1 MRVRDLMTRSV
12 VTTTPA
18 TPVKDAAVVLA
29 GHGITLL
36 PVIDADRLVGII
48 TRGTWYASSPATMR

>member
-18 TPVKDAAVVLA
+18 MPVKDAAVVLA
-29 GHGITLL
+29 QAVPGVVH
-36 PVIDADRLVGII
+36 
-48 TRGTWYASSPATMR
+48 ATVEHPTTQ